1 MPGYLVDIYMYVHI
15 YIYIVSVCPLVMSD
29 FVTPWIVACQALLY
43 MEFSRQEY
51 WSRLPFPSPRDLPNP
66 GIKPGS
72 LALLADSFPLYHL
85 GNRNE
90 TSGFERGCIGNG
102 TPAQS

>member
-1 MPGYLVDIYMYVHI
+1 MFSIE
-15 YIYIVSVCPLVMSD
+15 SVCLCDLMDCSSLGSSVREI
-29 FVTPWIVACQALLY
+29 FQARILEWVAIS
-43 MEFSRQEY
+43 FSG
-51 WSRLPFPSPRDLPNP
+51 DLPNP

-90 TSGFERGCIGNG
+90 TSGFERGCIGHG